1 MKPRRILYVTRIV
14 EGGVAAVVDRL
25 ARGLDRDRYEPV
37 VLFDTARQSIIRKGL
52 SESDIRTIDLKK
64 CKEEQGPRSPAPRKN
79 RDIGGRIEACFGKR
93 ACEFYF
99 SLKAFR
105 KFLLFQAPRIKLFVQ
120 AIRENKIDLIHTHND
135 LPEGKSEIIAARIT
149 GVPCISHNHGYPKM
163 TLFDIFFAWFVDT
176 FIFISKDVE
185 KYHIDRGK
193 PRAKAAIIHNGVNLS
208 QFTRYYD
215 AAQVRKEFH
224 CKPDEPLIGLIGTV
238 NYWKGQ
244 DYFLEAIAHVA
255 HQFPGLKAMIIGE
268 IGKQNWSYR
277 NRQYFYKL
285 QSLINSLGLKE
296 NIIFTGLRNDVPRLM
311 TALDVVV
318 HASSE
323 PEPFGLVVIEG
334 MALGK
339 PLVATSAGGVLD
351 IIEDGVN
358 GLLIPCKDS
367 QAMGRAIIKILSD
380 RNKAQQIGNAA
391 RQRVIEKFTVDQ
403 QVTHVQNVY
412 DFLLGVTNTNRGVRK
427 I

>member
-14 EGGVAAVVDRL
+14 EGGVAVVVDRL
-25 ARGLDRDRYEPV
+25 ARGLDRDRYEPI
-37 VLFDTARQSIIRKGL
+37 VLFDTHKQSHIREKL
-52 SESDIRTIDLKK
+52 SESGIKTIDLKK

-79 RDIGGRIEACFGKR
+79 RDIGGRIEACFGER

-135 LPEGKSEIIAARIT
+135 LPRGKSEIIAARIT

-185 KYHIDRGK
+185 KYHIDKGK

-224 CKPDEPLIGLIGTV
+224 CKPDDPLIGLIGRIDW
-238 NYWKGQ
+238 WKGH
-244 DYFLEAIAHVA
+244 DYFLEAIACA
-255 HQFPGLKAMIIGE
+255 ARKFPDLKGVIIGE
-268 IGKQNWSYR
+268 FEKEGAVNL
-277 NRQYFYKL
+277 NRKHTQKVK
-285 QSLINSLGLKE
+285 SLVKSLGIEHK
-296 NIIFTGLRNDVPRLM
+296 IIFTGFRSDVSRLM
-311 TALDVVV
+311 SGLDVVV

-334 MALGK
+334 MAAGK
-339 PLVATSAGGVLD
+339 PVVATAAGGVLD
-351 IIEDGVN
+351 IIENGVN
-358 GLLIPCKDS
+358 GLLVPCKDS
-367 QAMGRAIIKILSD
+367 TAIADAIITILSAPE
-380 RNKAQQIGNAA
+380 KAKQMGYAGRRYVEENFSIEHQITA
-391 RQRVIEKFTVDQ
+391 
-403 QVTHVQNVY
+403 VQSLY
-412 DFLLGVTNTNRGVRK
+412 DSFFLP
-427 I
+427 

>member
-1 MKPRRILYVTRIV
+1 MKPRKILYVTRVV
-14 EGGVAAVVDRL
+14 EGGAAVVVDQL
-25 ARGLDRDRYEPV
+25 ARGLNRDRYEPI
-37 VLFDTARQSIIRKGL
+37 VLFDTTRQSNIREGL
-52 SESDIRTIDLKK
+52 SNSEIKTIDLRMCKK
-64 CKEEQGPRSPAPRKN
+64 EQASTSPLLRKN
-79 RDIGGRIEACFGKR
+79 RDIGGRVEACFGKR

-105 KFLLFQAPRIKLFVQ
+105 KFLLCQAPRIKLFVQ
-120 AIRENKIDLIHTHND
+120 AIRENKIDLIHTHSD
-135 LPEGKSEIIAARIT
+135 LPGGKSEIIAARIT
-149 GVPCISHNHGYPKM
+149 GVPCISHNHGYPEM
-163 TLFDIFFAWFVDT
+163 SLFDIFFARFVDT

-185 KYHIDRGK
+185 QYHIAKGK
-193 PRAKAAIIHNGVNLS
+193 PRAKAANIHNGVDLS

-224 CKPDEPLIGLIGTV
+224 CKPDEPLIGLIGRIDW
-238 NYWKGQ
+238 WKGH
-244 DYFLEAIAHVA
+244 DYFLEAIAQVA
-255 HQFPGLKAMIIGE
+255 NQFPGLKAMIIGE
-268 IGKQNWSYR
+268 IEKQNWSYR

-311 TALDVVV
+311 AALDVVV

-334 MALGK
+334 MAVGK
-339 PLVATSAGGVLD
+339 PVVATAAGGVLD

-358 GLLIPCKDS
+358 GLLVPCKDS
-367 QAMGRAIIKILSD
+367 KAMGRAIIKILSD

-412 DFLLGVTNTNRGVRK
+412 DLLLGVTVADRGARK